1 MPKGEIQLR
10 KSNKLTT
17 LDKVGKEFYL
27 GFDFFIEKDN
37 REDYSSIIHLTVGNN
52 AGKHGD
58 RTPGIW
64 LTADNK
70 LYFASSINV
79 HPNSVY
85 QSNIPLNEKV
95 WYRVEFEQIFVDNG
109 QGEVGKSLLHFP
121 LLSFSFSILS
131 ASC

>member
-1 MPKGEIQLR
+1 MKEKIQLS
-10 KSNKLTT
+10 KANTVTILEE
-17 LDKVGKEFYL
+17 VGKGFYL
-27 GFDFFIEKDN
+27 GFDLFIEKHTPG
-37 REDYSSIIHLTVGNN
+37 DYRSIIHLTVGNN

-64 LTADNK
+64 LTADNE

-95 WYRVEFEQIFVDNG
+95 WYRVEFEQVFVDNG

-131 ASC
+131 ASG